1 MPDVERSYKVPL
13 YPVIPAIAIISGMYV
28 ILNQL
33 LMAGSTTRMLAIG
46 SIVLTLIGLPI
57 YNVTTRKK
65 A

>member
-1 MPDVERSYKVPL
+1 
-13 YPVIPAIAIISGMYV
+13 VIPAIAIISGMYV